1 MLSRFIGSWEEAAT
15 TTLMRKLRHQTYTR
29 LLTALTVVLLCT
41 LQSKAQDSMSL
52 ADKLINFPD
61 KVFGKVQDKA
71 ANLDKKLTGQTEKYL
86 NKLERQEK
94 KLYGK
99 LWKKDSAAAK
109 ELFGDIQGRYNE
121 LKSKTTDKATNLTA
135 QANVYSSKLDSLNT
149 AFNFIKENKLL
160 NTAALNDKLQK
171 SMTNLTALQGK
182 LNGTEQILR
191 ILKQRRQ
198 QLKEQLEKF
207 GMTKQ
212 LKQFKKKVYYYQQ
225 QAREYKAIIEN
236 PEKLQRKLMDWA
248 MKQPAFKEF
257 FAKNSALASLFRLP
271 GSAGQPSPFGGVGGG
286 SSAGLQTRASIQQ
299 DLINRFGAAALAPP
313 SGGVGG
319 GLQQNMQQAQAQLT
333 KLKDKVNAAGGT
345 SGDDELPEGFAK
357 NSLKGKPLLK
367 RLEYTANV
375 QTQKASNYF
384 PVTTNIGLG
393 IGYRPNEKSVIG
405 IGASYAAG
413 LGRGWQNIR
422 LTHQG
427 IGLRTYADIKLKG
440 SFWIAA
446 GYEQNY
452 KATLQNITITS
463 PFGRSV
469 TANTWQS
476 SGLVGI
482 SKTVSIKSKLFK
494 KTSIKLLWDF
504 LSCQQIP
511 RTQPILFRIGYTF

>member
-1 MLSRFIGSWEEAAT
+1 
-15 TTLMRKLRHQTYTR
+15 MRKLRHQPSIK
-29 LLTALTVVLLCT
+29 LLTTVLLFCA
-41 LQSKAQDSMSL
+41 LQGIAQDSISL
-52 ADKLINFPD
+52 ADRIINFPD
-61 KVFGKVQDKA
+61 KVFGKVEDKA
-71 ANLDKKLTGQTEKYL
+71 AKLDKQLTQQTEKYL

-94 KLYGK
+94 KLYRK
-99 LWKKDSAAAK
+99 LLKKDSVAAK
-109 ELFGDIQGRYNE
+109 ELFGDIQGRYKE
-121 LKSKTTDKATNLTA
+121 LKDKTAAKLSKLTA
-135 QANVYSSKLDSLNT
+135 QTNVYSSKLDSLGT

-171 SMTNLTALQGK
+171 SMSNLSALQGK
-182 LNGTEQILR
+182 LNSTEQIQR

-212 LKQFKKKVYYYQQ
+212 LKQFKKSVYYYQQ
-225 QAREYKAIIEN
+225 QAREYKDIVEN

-257 FAKNSALASLFRLP
+257 FAKNSALASLFAIP
-271 GSAGQPSPFGGVGGG
+271 GQPSPLGGVGGG
-286 SSAGLQTRASIQQ
+286 SLAGLQTRASIQQ
-299 DLINRFGAAALAPP
+299 DLLNRFGAAALAPP
-313 SGGVGG
+313 PGG
-319 GLQQNMQQAQAQLT
+319 GTGMLQQNMQQAQTQLT

-345 SGDDELPEGFAK
+345 SGDDELPEGFKK

-452 KATLQNITITS
+452 KAGLQNVTITS
-463 PFGRSV
+463 PLGRSV
-469 TANTWQS
+469 TVNTWQS
-476 SGLVGI
+476 SGLVGL
-482 SKTVSIKSKLFK
+482 SKVFSFPSPRGGRSGGGLFK
-494 KTSIKLLWDF
+494 KTKAQLLWDF
-504 LSCQQIP
+504 LSYQNFPQS
-511 RTQPILFRIGYTF
+511 QPILFRIGYNIR